1 MNPLEFITL
10 ANTLAVAPDS
20 GPAGYRSAV
29 SRAYYGAFLTARSLI
44 QDEIGIKCKIGSV
57 SAHTVLQMFLQNCHV
72 PEAIQVGIMLGNLHE
87 RRKHADYDMDNG
99 EPEDPAISNES
110 VAQANDIIERLQ
122 RCSVLATRQQIHA
135 GILQYKRD
143 TRQ

>member
-44 QDEIGIKCKIGSV
+44 QDDIGIKCKIGTV
-57 SAHTVLQMFLQNCHV
+57 SAHTVIQMFLQHCHV
-72 PEAIQVGIMLGNLHE
+72 PQAVQVGIMLSNLHE
-87 RRKHADYDMDNG
+87 RRKRADYDMDHG
-99 EPEDPAISNES
+99 EPEDQAISSES

-122 RCSVLATRQQIHA
+122 GCRVLAIRQQIHA
-135 GILQYKRD
+135 GILQYKRE